1 MADKNKENVE
11 AIEIM
16 VNNIIAAISKKA
28 VNCDKTYGSVI
39 KNITTK
45 GYVVL
50 DTSGQERIVK
60 CAIPNVSL
68 KIGQKV
74 WIKEPMG
81 DLNKL
86 HICGVQ

>member
-1 MADKNKENVE
+1 MPDKSKENIE
-11 AIEIM
+11 AIDIM
-16 VNNIIAAISKKA
+16 VNNIINAISKKTI
-28 VNCDKTYGSVI
+28 NCDKTYSSVI

-45 GYVVL
+45 GYVIL

-60 CAIPNVSL
+60 CAIPDISL

-74 WIKEPMG
+74 WVKEPMG